1 MNRLSL
7 LKRLSSGISLA
18 TCLIF
23 LSSFSAKSER
33 HSPDLVQCA
42 GDSGVFQLPAL
53 HPNAATRP
61 ITHAKASEKMSH
73 FLELQRD
80 DDAYALASPTCYRT

>member
-23 LSSFSAKSER
+23 LSSFSAKSEDIVIWGGFPELQGYYER
-33 HSPDLVQCA
+33 VA
-42 GDSGVFQLPAL
+42 DSIKDK
-53 HPNAATRP
+53 HPNINVIIEP
-61 ITHAKASEKMSH
+61 MGFEHARK
-73 FLELQRD
+73 LEEQ
-80 DDAYALASPTCYRT
+80 TMENI

>member
-23 LSSFSAKSER
+23 LSSFSAKSEDIVIWGGF
-33 HSPDLVQCA
+33 P
-42 GDSGVFQLPAL
+42 
-53 HPNAATRP
+53 
-61 ITHAKASEKMSH
+61 
-73 FLELQRD
+73 ELQGY
-80 DDAYALASPTCYRT
+80 YAVSYTHLTLPTICSV